1 MTYRVDKI
9 AVSPAILG
17 VRGGIFCI
25 LIGYMSIVFA
35 HAQETELESIQSQ
48 IKQTQVQLSKN
59 LASSERLQQELK
71 LAELEIAQ
79 TATRLNKT
87 DSGLVKTQTEKTKL
101 EKRRG
106 ELRTSIA
113 NQQGLLANQLKS
125 AYMAGN
131 YDFAKMF
138 FNQDDAGR
146 FERVLT
152 YYQYLNK
159 ARQSQIQEFTGLIT
173 ALEIV
178 EKELIEKEQALS
190 KLLVTQQQQ
199 SEQLR
204 QQQQSRHKKLQQLD
218 QQIQSDTA
226 RVNALQQEERSL
238 LSAIESAEIAARER
252 AERQEQA
259 DVEVNLDGLQ
269 ALKGKLSRPTT
280 GSMRSLFGKRR
291 QGQVVWKGV
300 IFNSKEGIP
309 VKAVHD
315 GKVLYADWLKGFGLV
330 VVVDHGKGFM
340 SVYGR
345 NQALL
350 KEPGHAVLAGETIGL
365 VGSSGGQS
373 SAGLYFELRHKG
385 KALNPE
391 TWLSK

>member
-1 MTYRVDKI
+1 VTYRVDKI